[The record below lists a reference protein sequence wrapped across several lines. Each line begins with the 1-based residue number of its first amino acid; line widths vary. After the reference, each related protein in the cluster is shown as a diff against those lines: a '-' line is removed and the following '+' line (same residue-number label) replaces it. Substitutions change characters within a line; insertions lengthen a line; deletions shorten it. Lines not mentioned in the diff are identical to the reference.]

1 VDDVHTTGS
10 TLGECAK
17 TLLGAGAESVGAL
30 TLARAIREPR

>member
-17 TLLGAGAESVGAL
+17 TLLAGGAESVGAL
-30 TLARAIREPR
+30 TLARAIREPL